1 MTEID
6 VFDEKGKERKI
17 TTSDTWW
24 MLFTGWMF
32 YIIAQILNLVYYYIH
47 PSSPEMCSW
56 GASEELEEE
65 WTYPYG
71 EYKNMF

>member
-1 MTEID
+1 MTEII
-6 VFDEKGKERKI
+6 VFDHDKEKERTI
-17 TTSDTWW
+17 TTSNTLW

-47 PSSPEMCSW
+47 PSSPEMCTW
-56 GASEELEEE
+56 GATEELEEE

-71 EYKNMF
+71 E